1 MDGHALGHR
10 TLSPAVRRGLRG
22 CAGCGL
28 GLAILAVAAASWA
41 ATYRWVDEQG
51 RVHYGDSIP
60 PQYANQGHVELN
72 GQGRV
77 TKRVGRAPS
86 SAEARQQRERQ
97 TAREEAEEHEARE
110 RQRHD
115 NALLA
120 TFSDA
125 REIELAKQRA
135 LDQEQAM
142 LDSLLIMRRHSE
154 SKLESQ
160 HINDM
165 IRMRQQNMEA
175 IRARFAADKA
185 RYLELTGG
193 R

>member
-28 GLAILAVAAASWA
+28 GLAILVVAATSWA
-41 ATYRWVDEQG
+41 TTYRWVDEQG

-60 PQYANQGHVELN
+60 PQYASQGHSELN

-77 TKRVGRAPS
+77 TKHVGRAPS
-86 SAEARQQRERQ
+86 SAEARQQRERAA
-97 TAREEAEEHEARE
+97 ARAEAEEHEARE

-120 TFSDA
+120 TFTSVRD
-125 REIELAKQRA
+125 IDLAKQRA
-135 LDQEQAM
+135 LDQEQAL
-142 LDSLLIMRRHSE
+142 LDSLLIMRKHSE
-154 SKLESQ
+154 SGTQ
-160 HINDM
+160 AANVDAM
-165 IRMRQQNMEA
+165 IGERRKSMEA
-175 IRARFAADKA
+175 MRARYDADKA